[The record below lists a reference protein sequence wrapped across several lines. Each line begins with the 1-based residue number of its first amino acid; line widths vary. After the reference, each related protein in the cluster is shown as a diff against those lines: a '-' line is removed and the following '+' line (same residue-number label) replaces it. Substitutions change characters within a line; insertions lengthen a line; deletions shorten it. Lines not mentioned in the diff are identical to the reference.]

1 MKLSAALASRRC
13 GAYAA
18 AIGGLLPRVKRKLP
32 SGSRNAECRKE
43 RCTAGTLSALLRPP
57 LPLPP
62 PPPLPAPPLLPPPL
76 TSPMAGSGGVP
87 VPTPAGGVMRME
99 APSRHSLRETVTTG
113 PEALAAAP
121 WHLRSVLAWT
131 ECSLLAGWSGIS
143 ASAKSAESGGDGGE
157 GIKECCS
164 GGRCCSCSCLKA
176 AAACAGCTGTGGGHG
191 EGGGGGGK

>member
-1 MKLSAALASRRC
+1 
-13 GAYAA
+13 
-18 AIGGLLPRVKRKLP
+18 
-32 SGSRNAECRKE
+32 
-43 RCTAGTLSALLRPP
+43 
-57 LPLPP
+57 
-62 PPPLPAPPLLPPPL
+62 
-76 TSPMAGSGGVP
+76 
-87 VPTPAGGVMRME
+87 MRME
-99 APSRHSLRETVTTG
+99 ALSRHSLRETVTTG

-176 AAACAGCTGTGGGHG
+176 AAACAGCTGTVEDMVKEVAVAGSKSAVH
-191 EGGGGGGK
+191 ESHFHHDDL